1 MLQNIAH
8 LSHKRKL
15 NFYVFSLHFI
25 SNYDLIIN
33 RRINRMRLK
42 VKLEVSFRI
51 KNTEH
56 ARQDALRVADS
67 LRWALAAAA
76 NRLADDHV
84 SVSEPV
90 VSDKD
95 GKIVKV

>member
-1 MLQNIAH
+1 MRF
-8 LSHKRKL
+8 K
-15 NFYVFSLHFI
+15 V
-25 SNYDLIIN
+25 
-33 RRINRMRLK
+33 RMD
-42 VKLEVSFRI
+42 VTFRI

-67 LRWALAAAA
+67 LRWALATTA

-84 SVSEPV
+84 SVSEPI

-95 GKIVKV
+95 GKIVKA